1 MRFTLAVIL
10 ACLACNCLVA
20 QQPSEPPS
28 SFAVA
33 TIKPSAPEAKTLL
46 QIRGN
51 RFATEGATFLD
62 VFKYAYNIQPG
73 QLEGGPAWLRTA
85 RFDILADPETDH
97 RPTSDQMKKLVQ
109 SLLADRFHLAMHIA
123 QRLLP
128 AYVLTRTTVTPRLTR
143 SAADPQGIPV
153 VGFDPKGELRVG
165 NATMDDFARFLQ
177 RFVLDRPAVNQTQI
191 PGRYDLVLRWT
202 PGDDATTLDSNEPRT
217 ASDDRPALFTAIKE
231 QLGLKLEATRAN
243 IDVYVVDHVETP
255 TNN

>member
-1 MRFTLAVIL
+1 MRFTLAAIL
-10 ACLACNCLVA
+10 ACLAGSCLIA

-33 TIKPSAPEAKTLL
+33 TIKPSAPDIKTLV

-51 RFATEGATFLD
+51 RFATEGTTFLD
-62 VFKYAYNIQPG
+62 VFKYAYNIHPD
-73 QLEGGPAWLRTA
+73 QLVGGPAWLRTA

-97 RPTSDQMKKLVQ
+97 RPTSDQMKELVQ
-109 SLLADRFHLAMHIA
+109 GLLADRFHLVMHIE

-128 AYVLTRTTVTPRLTR
+128 AYVLTRRAVTPRLTK
-143 SAADPQGIPV
+143 STADPHGIPV

-177 RFVLDRPAVNQTQI
+177 RFVLDRPVVNQTQI

-202 PGDDATTLDSNEPRT
+202 PGDDAMTPESNEPRT
-217 ASDDRPALFTAIKE
+217 PADDRPTLFTAIKE
-231 QLGLKLEATRAN
+231 QLRLELEATRAN
-243 IDVYVVDHVETP
+243 IDVYIVDHVETP

>member
-1 MRFTLAVIL
+1 MRFSLAAML
-10 ACLACNCLVA
+10 TCLAWNCLIA
-20 QQPSEPPS
+20 QQPAEPPS

-33 TIKPSAPEAKTLL
+33 TIKPSAPDTKTLV

-51 RFATEGATFLD
+51 RFATEGTTFLD
-62 VFKYAYNIQPG
+62 VFKYAYNIQPE
-73 QLEGGPAWLRTA
+73 QLVGGPAWLRTA

-97 RPTSDQMKKLVQ
+97 RPTSDQMKRLVQ
-109 SLLADRFHLAMHIA
+109 GLLADRFHLVMHIE

-128 AYVLTRTTVTPRLTR
+128 AYLLTRTAVTPRLTK

-153 VGFDPKGELRVG
+153 VAFDPKGELHVG

-202 PGDDATTLDSNEPRT
+202 PVDDAMIPESNET
-217 ASDDRPALFTAIKE
+217 HSASDDRPSLFTAIKE
-231 QLGLKLEATRAN
+231 QLGLKLEATKTNVA
-243 IDVYVVDHVETP
+243 VYVVDHAEMP
-255 TNN
+255 TND